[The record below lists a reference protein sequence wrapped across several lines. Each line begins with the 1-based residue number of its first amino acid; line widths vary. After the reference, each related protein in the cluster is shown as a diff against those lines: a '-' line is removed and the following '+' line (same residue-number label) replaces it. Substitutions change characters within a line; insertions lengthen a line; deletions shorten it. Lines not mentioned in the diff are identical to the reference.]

1 MNEAFF
7 AVGVAILLSVAA
19 GLALIRRGATAGDRL
34 LAVQLVGTGG
44 VAVLLV
50 LGSATGQ
57 EALVDVALVYALLA
71 SGLLIAFVK
80 VGQGPG
86 RAPFRSDHE

>member
-1 MNEAFF
+1 MNEAYF
-7 AVGVAILLSVAA
+7 AIGVAILLSVAA
-19 GLALIRRGATAGDRL
+19 GLALIRRGATPGDRL

-50 LGSATGQ
+50 LGAATGQ

-80 VGQGPG
+80 VGQAPG
-86 RAPFRSDHE
+86 RTPFRSDHE

>member
-1 MNEAFF
+1 MNEAYF
-7 AVGVAILLSVAA
+7 AIGVAILLSVAA
-19 GLALIRRGATAGDRL
+19 GLALIRRGATPGDRL

-50 LGSATGQ
+50 LASATGQ

-80 VGQGPG
+80 VGQAPG

>member
-80 VGQGPG
+80 VGQAPG
-86 RAPFRSDHE
+86 GAPSRSDHE